1 MCGAHAVRA
10 AASVQAVGELPDI
23 RATDADR
30 ERTADVLRRSGAN
43 GQLTVDEL
51 DERVELAYAA
61 KTRGELERLTQ
72 DLGETRERPDDVPV
86 RPGDDGTHW
95 VVSVMGGSDRKG
107 RWRLGRTV
115 TVINVMGG
123 SDLQLND
130 AEFAADVVE
139 MRVFSLMG
147 GSDIWIPEG
156 LDVEVSEFAF
166 MGGNEIKVG
175 EQRPGDGGPLLKLKV
190 ISIMGG
196 STVRRGRKRS
206 RRERRLER
214 ERRRHGLHGPPPP
227 EPPDPPRHLGR

>member
-95 VVSVMGGSDRKG
+95 VVS
-107 RWRLGRTV
+107 
-115 TVINVMGG
+115 VMGG